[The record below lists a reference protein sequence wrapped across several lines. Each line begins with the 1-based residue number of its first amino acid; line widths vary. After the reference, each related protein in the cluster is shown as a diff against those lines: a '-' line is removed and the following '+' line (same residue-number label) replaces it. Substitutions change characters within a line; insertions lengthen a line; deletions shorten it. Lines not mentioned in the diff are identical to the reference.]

1 MDHQEAM
8 KKTLNDKFLKMLD
21 DLKNMESTLNNGMKV
36 DFLYSSKTN
45 FDCFEKDVST
55 NILIL
60 KQIIQKEIIQ

>member
-1 MDHQEAM
+1 MDSQDVTRN
-8 KKTLNDKFLKMLD
+8 TLNDKFLKMLG
-21 DLKNMESTLNNGMKV
+21 DLKNIEKTLNSGMKV

>member
-21 DLKNMESTLNNGMKV
+21 DLKSMEKTLNNGMKI
-36 DFLYSSKTN
+36 DFLYSSKGN

-60 KQIIQKEIIQ
+60 KQIIQKEMIE

>member
-21 DLKNMESTLNNGMKV
+21 DLKNIERTLNSGMKV

>member
-1 MDHQEAM
+1 MEHQEAM

-45 FDCFEKDVST
+45 FESFERDIST

>member
-8 KKTLNDKFLKMLD
+8 KKTLNDKFLNMLD

>member
-8 KKTLNDKFLKMLD
+8 KKTLNDKFLNMLD

-45 FDCFEKDVST
+45 FESFERDIST